1 MHKTAKDNKEI
12 FKAIYTQMKYIDLHC
27 DSLTESLKLGESL
40 FSGGL
45 QATYEKLKKSG
56 CAAQC
61 FAIFTQGEG
70 AARFFEQSLNYYGN
84 ILQTSENKLMPI
96 TCAKQ
101 LESCLNG
108 NALGSILTVENLGF
122 IGEGLSKLE
131 DVAAANVKMASLVWN
146 YENELA
152 YPNLIFDGGV
162 PLFEKREERGLK
174 ELGWKTV
181 EILDEH
187 KIIIDISHLSDG
199 GAEDILTG
207 RKTPIVASHSNAQAV
222 CNVSRNLSD
231 GLIKKIADCGGVVGV
246 NYCKDFLGEGATFER
261 LFEHIRHL
269 IKVGGEDII
278 ALGSDFDGI
287 PAPPN
292 LEDCTRVPALFEYL
306 RGRGLSQSV
315 LEKLAYKNFLRV
327 FAEVCG

>member
-1 MHKTAKDNKEI
+1 
-12 FKAIYTQMKYIDLHC
+12 MKYIDLHC
-27 DSLTESLKLGESL
+27 DSLTESLRRSESL

-70 AARFFEQSLNYYGN
+70 AARFLGQSLNYYGN

-96 TCAKQ
+96 TCAKE
-101 LESCLNG
+101 LESCLNSEV
-108 NALGSILTVENLGF
+108 LGSILTVENLGF
-122 IGEGLSKLE
+122 IGEDLSKLE
-131 DVAAANVKMASLVWN
+131 DIAAANVKMASLVWN
-146 YENELA
+146 FENGLA
-152 YPNLIFDGGV
+152 YPNLIFGDGV

-174 ELGWKTV
+174 KLGRQTV
-181 EILDEH
+181 EILDGL

-199 GAEDILTG
+199 GAEDILEG

-222 CNVSRNLSD
+222 CGVCRNLTD
-231 GLIKKIADCGGVVGV
+231 GLIGKIADCGGVVGV
-246 NYCKDFLGEGATFER
+246 NYCKDFLGDGATFER
-261 LFEHIRHL
+261 LFGHICRL

-287 PAPPN
+287 PAPPD

-306 RGRGLSQSV
+306 HKRGLSQSV